1 MTESPPDPPQQRSP
15 QTGSPP
21 AEPGAPS
28 APAVAALTKA
38 PSARWR
44 WIKRVARVVL
54 FVLGVTAVVLLVRSA
69 GPDRV
74 LATLLEAGPWLPLII
89 ALECCFMGMD
99 AVALRGLLGEHGK
112 RVPAAVW
119 VRTAMLQYGVM
130 QLLPAGRAG
139 GEIARAAGLAPHVGG
154 AARAAAAATRLQAA
168 TMLANTLISIPC
180 YVAVAVADDAHSPLG
195 YAVLVNGLVTA
206 AIGTALMLTVRRSRF
221 GGWLGKRIGF
231 LAAHGSVF
239 DEELRHATPWTPA
252 IVATTIGR
260 AFQAL
265 QYGFILLAV
274 GGTLTL
280 TSALVAQGI
289 HLVGAG
295 MGDMVPNQV
304 GITEGAYTLFAPA
317 LGLEGQIAR
326 AIGIALVARIC
337 QFSLAALS
345 LTVTAVWKPGVEAAG
360 REGASAVPQ

>member
-1 MTESPPDPPQQRSP
+1 MSERAPEPPP
-15 QTGSPP
+15 T
-21 AEPGAPS
+21 EPGPPS
-28 APAVAALTKA
+28 PAAVVAMTKT

-54 FVLGVTAVVLLVRSA
+54 FVLGVSAVVLLVRSA
-69 GPDRV
+69 GPELV
-74 LATLLEAGPWLPLII
+74 LATVLEAGPWLPLII
-89 ALECCFMGMD
+89 VLECCFMGMD

-112 RVPAAVW
+112 RVPFAVW

-139 GEIARAAGLAPHVGG
+139 GEIARAAGLSPHIGG

-180 YVAVAVADDAHSPLG
+180 YIAVAFADSAHSALG
-195 YAVLVNGLVTA
+195 YAVLVNALGTA
-206 AIGTALMLTVRRSRF
+206 AIGTVLILTVRRSKF
-221 GGWLGKRIGF
+221 GGWLGKRIPF
-231 LAAHGSVF
+231 LEAHGPVF
-239 DEELRHATPWTPA
+239 DEELRHGTPWTPA

-260 AFQAL
+260 SFQAL
-265 QYGFILLAV
+265 QYGLILLAV

-295 MGDMVPNQV
+295 MGDLVPNQV

-317 LGLEGQIAR
+317 LGLEGQIAK

-337 QFSLAALS
+337 QFSLAGLS
-345 LTVTAVWKPGVEAAG
+345 LTVTAVWKPGAEAPSSE
-360 REGASAVPQ
+360 RASAIPQ